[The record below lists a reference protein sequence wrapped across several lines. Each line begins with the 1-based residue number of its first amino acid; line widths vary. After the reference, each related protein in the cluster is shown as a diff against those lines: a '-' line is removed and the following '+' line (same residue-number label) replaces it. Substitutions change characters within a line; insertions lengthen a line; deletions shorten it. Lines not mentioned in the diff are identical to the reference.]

1 MSKIDKLSTDTK
13 RRIPLTKI
21 SFAISPMEKEQLA
34 KIAEEKGLTL
44 SAMCRRAIQAY
55 LYAVRSRERKVDL
68 KNH

>member
-1 MSKIDKLSTDTK
+1 MDKTK
-13 RRIPLTKI
+13 IPLTKI
-21 SFAISPMEKEQLA
+21 SFAISPMEKEQLI

-55 LYAVRSRERKVDL
+55 LYAVRSRKRKVDL